1 MTRRSARRLV
11 RALLVVACLLLIA
24 QGPARAADVIS
35 PAGLIGR
42 EVPPEPEP
50 ALQPEGPPLPIVV
63 YTVEAGDTLWG
74 LSRQFGVPV
83 ESIQAANPGMRMHVG
98 EELVIP
104 LWPTDV
110 FWARGGEPLAHLAAF
125 TGLPLEDLMQANHLP
140 ADAVFEPGQRV
151 WVPREIPANGLSLE
165 ETVVRTKVGLRWT
178 AAMIWPVEG
187 RFSRLYGGPEGDHR
201 GLDIAAPYGTQILC
215 PRDGVVESVRY
226 DPGGYGLYVVIRHG
240 HIETRYAHLS
250 EVLVGPRDEVRLGQ
264 PIGRV
269 GDNGRSTGP
278 HLHWEVR
285 VDGELQDPAEFLRG
299 CGPS

>member
-1 MTRRSARRLV
+1 MTRPGTARLV
-11 RALLVVACLLLIA
+11 RALLVVAAMLIIA
-24 QGPARAADVIS
+24 QGPARAADLIS
-35 PAGLIGR
+35 R

-50 ALQPEGPPLPIVV
+50 VPQPEGPPLPTVA

-74 LSRQFGVPV
+74 LGRQFGVPM
-83 ESIQAANPGMRMHVG
+83 ESIRQANPGMRMHVG

-110 FWARGGEPLAHLAAF
+110 FWAQGGERLTDLAAF
-125 TGLPLEDLMQANHLP
+125 TGLPLEELMQANHLA

-151 WVPREIPANGLSLE
+151 WVPREIPSNGLSLE
-165 ETVVRTKVGLRWT
+165 EAVVRTEAGLRWT
-178 AAMIWPVEG
+178 AAMIWPVLG
-187 RFSRLYGGPEGDHR
+187 RFSRLYGGPEGEHK
-201 GLDIAAPYGTQILC
+201 GLDIAAPYGTVILC
-215 PRDGVVESVRY
+215 PRAGVVESVRY
-226 DPGGYGLYVVIRHG
+226 DAGGYGLYVVISHG

-250 EVLVGPRDEVRLGQ
+250 EVLVGPGDEVRLGQ
-264 PIGRV
+264 PIGRI
-269 GDNGRSTGP
+269 GNNGRSTGP